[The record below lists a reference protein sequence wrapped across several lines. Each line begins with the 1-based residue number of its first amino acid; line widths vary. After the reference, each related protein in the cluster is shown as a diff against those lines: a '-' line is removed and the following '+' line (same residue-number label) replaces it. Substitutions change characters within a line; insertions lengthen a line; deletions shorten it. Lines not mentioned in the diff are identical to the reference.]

1 MWSPPPTCPQF
12 EKLQPMKLV
21 VYDVDTREK
30 DNRKLKLGEQDFL
43 GGWRPR
49 LGRSQAPTAALLGG

>member
-1 MWSPPPTCPQF
+1 
-12 EKLQPMKLV
+12 MKLV

-49 LGRSQAPTAALLGG
+49 LGRSQAPTAGLLVA